1 LKLQLY
7 DSVIDDCQKCLELKP
22 DNMKAFYY
30 LSQAQLAIKD
40 YDAAL
45 KNALRAHELC
55 AKTLDKSLAAVTNLV
70 LSCKKERWEAMERRR
85 IRQGAELENETLRL
99 LEREK
104 DEALAEVS
112 DELERNDI
120 VVEWDEKLAELKRIF
135 EQARAADSKR
145 RKVPDWAID
154 DITFGIMV
162 DPVVVSSLITS
173 QNSASSHGQ
182 YLVSPFSFLV
192 PLLLTISIDEN
203 WQVI

>member
-1 LKLQLY
+1 
-7 DSVIDDCQKCLELKP
+7 
-22 DNMKAFYY
+22 MKAFYY